1 MLFFPNQQE
10 LDCFNTN
17 GDILGK
23 IKFDGLQNK
32 HIFHPI
38 GKLVKLTNDEELSIA
53 EKLAVLD
60 SGNYCIPMQDDD

>member
-10 LDCFNTN
+10 LDCFNTI
-17 GDILGK
+17 GVILGK
-23 IKFDGLQNK
+23 IKFDGLLNK

-38 GKLVKLTNDEELSIA
+38 NGSIVLTNKEELSIA

-60 SGNYCIPMQDDD
+60 SGNYSIPMQDDD